1 MLKLQF
7 IKENDR
13 PLKILCLGAHSD
25 DIEIGCGGSML
36 RILNEYKNVEVLW
49 IVFSANHQRASEA
62 ENSASQFLAGAQK
75 KKIRIEKFRD
85 GFFPY
90 DGKLV
95 KEYFEA
101 LKDEYDPGL
110 IFTPFREDLHQDH
123 RLVSELTW
131 NTFRNHFILEYEI
144 FKYDGD
150 LGRPNFF
157 IQLSQEICSK
167 KIDIIT
173 KAFLSQADRNWFTP
187 DAFSAIMRLRGIEI
201 NAGENFAEAFYGR
214 KVPF

>member
-1 MLKLQF
+1 MLNLSFNKHNNSL
-7 IKENDR
+7 N
-13 PLKILCLGAHSD
+13 KILCLGAHSD
-25 DIEIGCGGSML
+25 DLEIGCGGSIL
-36 RILNEYKNVEVLW
+36 RILKEYENLEVLW
-49 IVFSANHQRASEA
+49 IVFSANHQRAREA
-62 ENSASQFLAGAQK
+62 ENSANQFLVGAK
-75 KKIRIEKFRD
+75 KKEVRIEKFRD

-90 DGKLV
+90 DGKLI
-95 KEYFEA
+95 KEYFEV
-101 LKDEYDPGL
+101 LKNEYEPDL

-131 NTFRNHFILEYEI
+131 NTFRNNFILEYEI
-144 FKYDGD
+144 IKYDGD

-157 IQLSQEICSK
+157 IKLSEEICSK

-173 KAFLSQADRNWFTP
+173 KAFISQADRSWFTP
-187 DAFSAIMRLRGIEI
+187 DAFSAILRLRGIEI

>member
-1 MLKLQF
+1 MLNLSFTKANNSL
-7 IKENDR
+7 N
-13 PLKILCLGAHSD
+13 KILCLGAHSD
-25 DIEIGCGGSML
+25 DLEIGCGGSML
-36 RILNEYKNVEVLW
+36 RILNEYENVEVLW
-49 IVFSANHQRASEA
+49 IVFSAHRQRASEA
-62 ENSASQFLAGAQK
+62 ENSANQFLVGAK
-75 KKIRIEKFRD
+75 KKEIRIQKFRD

-90 DGKLV
+90 DGKLI

-101 LKDEYDPGL
+101 LKNEYDPDL

-144 FKYDGD
+144 IKYDGD

-157 IQLSQEICSK
+157 IKLSEEICSK

-173 KAFLSQADRNWFTP
+173 NTFISQADRNWFTS

-201 NAGENFAEAFYGR
+201 RAGENFAEAFYGR